1 MAVFAIYSAVLLLCS
16 GEACVFHGGRNVFGG
31 LGLMFDEVSRVVVHR
46 AGVVAAKVPEVDPVL
61 L

>member
-1 MAVFAIYSAVLLLCS
+1 MFAINSAVLLLCS
-16 GEACVFHGGRNVFGG
+16 DEACVFHGGRNVFGG